1 VTSQNLCR
9 RDRYVATKRN
19 QEVRL
24 ATFVVYVLVIANLAS
39 CASTHN
45 LAEDGS
51 NILGGGFTTEAIR
64 PGLYRLYARG
74 NKALFPDAGAATRTW
89 GARAAQLCGAKAYK
103 EFGIFEGRTTGN
115 EATIVV
121 RGIGPLTFQQHDTS
135 KEGYV
140 LCDSSGL
147 SESQAEIVLTE
158 KLKLEDE
165 QRAQRTATI
174 LSEYDPTECSAKS
187 TNKTADYFY
196 LMAKD
201 YLNARKFEVA
211 MSCFKKVASL
221 SSGGDAFRESCFHIG
236 TMYELGH
243 GVSRNEAAAK
253 SWYRKSGDLKD

>member
-1 VTSQNLCR
+1 MRFT
-9 RDRYVATKRN
+9 
-19 QEVRL
+19 
-24 ATFVVYVLVIANLAS
+24 TFAVSVLVIANLVG

-51 NILGGGFTTEAIR
+51 NILGGGFTAEAIR

-74 NKALFPDAGAATRTW
+74 NKALFPDNGAARRTW
-89 GARAAQLCGAKAYK
+89 DARATQLCGAKAYK

-115 EATIVV
+115 EATISV

-135 KEGYV
+135 KEGYL

-147 SESQAEIVLTE
+147 SESQAKIVLTE

-165 QRAQRTATI
+165 QRVQRTAKI
-174 LSEYDPTECSAKS
+174 LSAYDPDECNAKPTS
-187 TNKTADYFY
+187 KTADYFF

-201 YLNARKFEVA
+201 YLDARKFEVA
-211 MSCFKKVASL
+211 MACFKKVVSL
-221 SSGGDAFRESCFHIG
+221 SSSGDAFRDSCFHIG

-243 GVSRNEAAAK
+243 GVSRNDAEAK

>member
-1 VTSQNLCR
+1 M
-9 RDRYVATKRN
+9 
-19 QEVRL
+19 RL
-24 ATFVVYVLVIANLAS
+24 ATLAFSVLVIANLAS

-74 NKALFPDAGAATRTW
+74 NKTLFPDDGAARRTW
-89 GARAAQLCGAKAYK
+89 DARATQLCGAKAYK

-115 EATIVV
+115 EATILV

-135 KEGYV
+135 KEGYL

-147 SESQAEIVLTE
+147 SESQAKIILTE

-165 QRAQRTATI
+165 LRAQRTAKI

-201 YLNARKFEVA
+201 YLSAREFEVA

-221 SSGGDAFRESCFHIG
+221 SSSGDAFRDSCFHIG

-243 GVSRNEAAAK
+243 GVSRSEAEAK